1 MRKEGMKCSSA
12 RVKPPTTFHDMHLV
26 RLALEV
32 SQIPHSKMTSMR
44 NLAPPQP
51 NDKLV
56 AFIVESQHSLD
67 SDRGSLS
74 SRE

>member
-1 MRKEGMKCSSA
+1 MKCSSA
-12 RVKPPTTFHDMHLV
+12 RVKLPATFRDVHLV
-26 RLALEV
+26 RLAFEV
-32 SQIPHSKMTSMR
+32 SQIPHSSMTSMG
-44 NLAPPQP
+44 NLAPPQR

-74 SRE
+74 SRG